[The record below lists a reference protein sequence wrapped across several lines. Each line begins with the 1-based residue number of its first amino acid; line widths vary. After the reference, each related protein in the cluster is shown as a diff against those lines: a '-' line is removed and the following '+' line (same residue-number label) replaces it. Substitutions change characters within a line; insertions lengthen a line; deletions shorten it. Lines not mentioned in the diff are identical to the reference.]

1 MVAADDQGEAYLDLG
16 TVTDLASNTL
26 DPPTHDTSIVIDM
39 TAPTVAYQSPR
50 SLTVGRHRTIA
61 DQGHAAHHRDHR
73 RYRHDRSDGRLPI
86 AALADALHQDVA
98 SYALHQEASLPRGLT
113 LDPATGEISGR
124 PTRATRRTTV
134 TIVVTDLA
142 GNTADVSLTL
152 PSVTRDDDAE
162 DDTPPRRPTPT
173 PAPTPTPT
181 PAPTPTPTPT
191 PVVTEPDTAEVNT
204 TSEVTSDQKEAID
217 TALDEAVEG
226 GVTVNV
232 EQVVIETGEEPGTLQ
247 VAIPAEGLAPDDDLS
262 SVTTELTLGSV
273 TIEELDEDGNRRG
286 SIELDETLPV
296 RGDVALVA
304 QEDEL
309 QIVFE
314 NLVLELRPEDPDT
327 ETLTGGPEE
336 ATKIGA
342 KFSVELKSLPDDAA
356 LEVQFSKAP
365 DVFVPQSGAVFSLA
379 ASQVREDGAIEDPRQ
394 DIALLGAGRAGQPGE
409 HGAGR
414 HHGHPG
420 GEQRVVRGAHRRGQ
434 AGRGGE
440 GGRRGRCV
448 PRRGAELRG
457 GSWRRPAR
465 VQRLVHR
472 RGGRVL
478 DVRADCG
485 RAGGGHANPD
495 SDGDIGPD
503 ACAVDTH
510 AHTHGCADGH
520 SPSHRRRVPIEGTA
534 AGGRRWRRPPAPRRN
549 GPPDH
554 RPPQTGIDL
563 QQHGGGPHARPRRL
577 HGDTNLR
584 AETHAWPPPT
594 RVYET
599 RAT

>member
-1 MVAADDQGEAYLDLG
+1 M
-16 TVTDLASNTL
+16 TL
-26 DPPTHDTSIVIDM
+26 
-39 TAPTVAYQSPR
+39 
-50 SLTVGRHRTIA
+50 
-61 DQGHAAHHRDHR
+61 
-73 RYRHDRSDGRLPI
+73 
-86 AALADALHQDVA
+86 
-98 SYALHQEASLPRGLT
+98 
-113 LDPATGEISGR
+113 
-124 PTRATRRTTV
+124 
-134 TIVVTDLA
+134 
-142 GNTADVSLTL
+142 
-152 PSVTRDDDAE
+152 
-162 DDTPPRRPTPT
+162 
-173 PAPTPTPT
+173 
-181 PAPTPTPTPT
+181 
-191 PVVTEPDTAEVNT
+191 
-204 TSEVTSDQKEAID
+204 
-217 TALDEAVEG
+217 
-226 GVTVNV
+226 NV

-247 VAIPAEGLAPDDDLS
+247 VTIPAEGLAPDDDLS

-273 TIEELDEDGNRRG
+273 TIEEPDEDGNRMG

-394 DIALLGAGRAGQPGE
+394 DIAFSVQVARVNLESTALGDITVTLEVSSEWYEARIAEGRQVAMVKVDDEGGVFLGEELRCAEVPGE
-409 HGAGR
+409 DLHECSASFTGEAG
-414 HHGHPG
+414 GFSTFALIA
-420 GEQRVVRGAHRRGQ
+420 VGQ
-434 AGRGGE
+434 AAATPTPTPTATAVPTPVPSTPTPTPTVAPTVIVPATGG
-440 GGRRGRCV
+440 V
-448 PRRGAELRG
+448 
-457 GSWRRPAR
+457 
-465 VQRLVHR
+465 
-472 RGGRVL
+472 
-478 DVRADCG
+478 
-485 RAGGGHANPD
+485 
-495 SDGDIGPD
+495 
-503 ACAVDTH
+503 
-510 AHTHGCADGH
+510 
-520 SPSHRRRVPIEGTA
+520 SPSRGLLLAVA

>member
-1 MVAADDQGEAYLDLG
+1 MICG
-16 TVTDLASNTL
+16 T
-26 DPPTHDTSIVIDM
+26 PI
-39 TAPTVAYQSPR
+39 
-50 SLTVGRHRTIA
+50 G
-61 DQGHAAHHRDHR
+61 G
-73 RYRHDRSDGRLPI
+73 RSDPGP
-86 AALADALHQDVA
+86 
-98 SYALHQEASLPRGLT
+98 
-113 LDPATGEISGR
+113 PATGEISGR

-142 GNTADVSLTL
+142 GNTGDVSLTL

-217 TALDEAVEG
+217 MALDEAVEG

-273 TIEELDEDGNRRG
+273 TIEEPDEDGNRRG

-314 NLVLELRPEDPDT
+314 NLVLKLRPEDPDT

-394 DIALLGAGRAGQPGE
+394 DIAFSVQVT
-409 HGAGR
+409 
-414 HHGHPG
+414 
-420 GEQRVVRGAHRRGQ
+420 RVNLESTA
-434 AGRGGE
+434 
-440 GGRRGRCV
+440 
-448 PRRGAELRG
+448 L
-457 GSWRRPAR
+457 
-465 VQRLVHR
+465 
-472 RGGRVL
+472 
-478 DVRADCG
+478 
-485 RAGGGHANPD
+485 
-495 SDGDIGPD
+495 GDITVTLEVSSEWYEARIAEGKQV
-503 ACAVDTH
+503 AMVKVD
-510 AHTHGCADGH
+510 D
-520 SPSHRRRVPIEGTA
+520 
-534 AGGRRWRRPPAPRRN
+534 
-549 GPPDH
+549 
-554 RPPQTGIDL
+554 
-563 QQHGGGPHARPRRL
+563 
-577 HGDTNLR
+577 
-584 AETHAWPPPT
+584 
-594 RVYET
+594 
-599 RAT
+599 

>member
-1 MVAADDQGEAYLDLG
+1 MICG
-16 TVTDLASNTL
+16 T
-26 DPPTHDTSIVIDM
+26 PI
-39 TAPTVAYQSPR
+39 
-50 SLTVGRHRTIA
+50 G
-61 DQGHAAHHRDHR
+61 G
-73 RYRHDRSDGRLPI
+73 RSDPGP
-86 AALADALHQDVA
+86 
-98 SYALHQEASLPRGLT
+98 
-113 LDPATGEISGR
+113 PATGEISGR

-142 GNTADVSLTL
+142 GNTGDVSLTL

-181 PAPTPTPTPT
+181 PTPT

-217 TALDEAVEG
+217 MALDEAVEG

-273 TIEELDEDGNRRG
+273 TIEEPDEDGNRRG

-314 NLVLELRPEDPDT
+314 NLVL
-327 ETLTGGPEE
+327 
-336 ATKIGA
+336 
-342 KFSVELKSLPDDAA
+342 ELKSLPDDAA

-394 DIALLGAGRAGQPGE
+394 DIAFSVQVT
-409 HGAGR
+409 
-414 HHGHPG
+414 
-420 GEQRVVRGAHRRGQ
+420 RVNLESTA
-434 AGRGGE
+434 
-440 GGRRGRCV
+440 
-448 PRRGAELRG
+448 L
-457 GSWRRPAR
+457 
-465 VQRLVHR
+465 
-472 RGGRVL
+472 
-478 DVRADCG
+478 
-485 RAGGGHANPD
+485 
-495 SDGDIGPD
+495 GDITVTLEVSSEWYEARIAEGKQV
-503 ACAVDTH
+503 AMVKVD
-510 AHTHGCADGH
+510 D
-520 SPSHRRRVPIEGTA
+520 
-534 AGGRRWRRPPAPRRN
+534 
-549 GPPDH
+549 
-554 RPPQTGIDL
+554 
-563 QQHGGGPHARPRRL
+563 
-577 HGDTNLR
+577 
-584 AETHAWPPPT
+584 
-594 RVYET
+594 
-599 RAT
+599 